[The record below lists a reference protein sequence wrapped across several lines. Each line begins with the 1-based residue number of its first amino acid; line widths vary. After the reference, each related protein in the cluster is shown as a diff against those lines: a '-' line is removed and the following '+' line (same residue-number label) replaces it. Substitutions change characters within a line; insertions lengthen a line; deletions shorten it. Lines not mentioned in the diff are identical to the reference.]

1 MARLMFNNCPTQES
15 RVSCCSYIKDIFD
28 RNSNDSRLQNDNTL
42 NLIRTN
48 TAGEIFLNLSDAEK
62 NQLKEELSKLG
73 ANVSLID

>member
-15 RVSCCSYIKDIFD
+15 RISCCFYVKNFFGK
-28 RNSNDSRLQNDNTL
+28 NQNDSKLKNDNTL

-62 NQLKEELSKLG
+62 RHLKEELSKLD

>member
-28 RNSNDSRLQNDNTL
+28 TNSNDSKLKNDNTL

-48 TAGEIFLNLSDAEK
+48 TAGEIFLNLSGKEK
-62 NQLKEELSKLG
+62 RQLKEELSKLG

>member
-15 RVSCCSYIKDIFD
+15 RISCCFYVKNFFD
-28 RNSNDSRLQNDNTL
+28 TNSNDSKLKNDNTL

-48 TAGEIFLNLSDAEK
+48 TAGEIFLNLSDKEK